1 MDAKEG
7 GGAIL
12 HHFTV
17 DTGVHPDAYSFNAN
31 TYEDYVEVRA
41 SKRQYKRQFTP
52 EGLKRS
58 WFRAFSGIKRE
69 IRKLQRC
76 QTCQKR
82 VRAHTRCE
90 SCVMT
95 G

>member
-1 MDAKEG
+1 MDVKEYEG

-41 SKRQYKRQFTP
+41 SKHQFTP

-58 WFRAFSGIKRE
+58 WIRAFSSIKRE